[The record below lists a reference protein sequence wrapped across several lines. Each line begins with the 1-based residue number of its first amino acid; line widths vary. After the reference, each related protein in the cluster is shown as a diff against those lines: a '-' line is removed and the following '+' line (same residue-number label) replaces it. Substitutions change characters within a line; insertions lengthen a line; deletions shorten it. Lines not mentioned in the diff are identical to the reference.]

1 VVKSETSRT
10 HIKGQGSLFK
20 DPRSPYWQ
28 LSYWNGWRQ
37 VRESARTAD
46 RREALELL
54 NQKLSHVS
62 IQKRS
67 GTGPEQIKVET
78 LLTLLIDEYRRQDK
92 ADLYIT
98 ELRVRKH
105 LSPKFGRVKA
115 CKLTSRDIREY
126 IEFRKEKASNAT
138 INRELSILRRAY
150 NLGTL
155 EDPPLVSRVP
165 RITKLKEDN
174 VREGFIEHQQY
185 RTILDL
191 LPAPLQPV
199 FVVAYHLGMRKGEL
213 LKIRRDWVDLEA
225 GMIFVNGRVTKNG
238 KPKTVPIYGEMRGW
252 VDMALARCKL
262 NSPKSKYLFVWEDGS
277 PIRDFRG
284 SWEQACEIAG
294 VPGLLFH
301 DLRRTAVRNLIRA
314 GISEKVAMAISGHK
328 TASMLWRYNITDT
341 RDIKEAGR
349 RMQLYLEQLGNA
361 QPTEKPTE
369 YLNVKPS

>member
-1 VVKSETSRT
+1 MKSDKSQA
-10 HIKGQGSLFK
+10 HVKGQGSLFK
-20 DPRSPYWQ
+20 DFRSPYWQ
-28 LSYWNGWRQ
+28 MSYWNGWRQ
-37 VRESARTAD
+37 VRESARTTD
-46 RREALELL
+46 RKEALELL
-54 NQKLSHVS
+54 NQRQSNLS

-67 GTGPEQIKVET
+67 GAGPEQIKIET
-78 LLTLLIDEYRRQDK
+78 LLSLLIDEYRRQDK

-105 LSPKFGRVKA
+105 LSPKFGRIKA
-115 CKLTSRDIREY
+115 CKLTSRDIRDY
-126 IEFRKEKASNAT
+126 IAVRKEMASNAT

-150 NLGTL
+150 NRGAL
-155 EDPPLVSRVP
+155 EDPPLVYRVP
-165 RITKLKEDN
+165 RVPKLKECN
-174 VREGFIEHQQY
+174 VREGFVENHQY
-185 RTILDL
+185 RMMLSL

-225 GMIFVNGRVTKNG
+225 GLIFVNGRVIKNG
-238 KPKTVPIYGEMRGW
+238 KPKTVPIYGDMRPW
-252 VDMALARCKL
+252 LNTALTSCRSK
-262 NSPKSKYLFVWEDGS
+262 SPKSKYLFVWEDGK

-284 SWEQACEIAG
+284 SWEKACQLAG

-314 GISEKVAMAISGHK
+314 GISEKVTMAISGHK

-341 RDIKEAGR
+341 RDIQEAGR

-361 QPTEKPTE
+361 ETTEKPTE
-369 YLNVKPS
+369 CSNVKPR